1 MQPNPTPR
9 DNKRQTLLAYLALAL
24 GMLALGVSPLLV
36 RSAGAPGPVT
46 AFYRLSIAV
55 VLLAPFFGRSA
66 AFRGGL
72 PKAGMRLALLAG
84 LFFALD
90 MTAWTTGVVL
100 SGATNPTLLA
110 NTAPLWVG
118 LGTVLIFRQRLGLG
132 FWGGL
137 ALALAGAAVIL
148 GLDVRQ
154 ASQAGLGSLFGLLAG
169 VFYGSYFLVA
179 QRGRQHLGALSFW
192 WLSAAASSVALFAIT
207 ALLRQPLTGY
217 PPRTWWLFLAMGLI
231 PQVVGYLSI
240 TYAQGHLPAALV
252 SPTLLGQP
260 VVTAL
265 LAWPIL
271 GEAVTGPEALGGL
284 MVLAGVF
291 VVHRSNSN
299 GKPVTANS

>member
-1 MQPNPTPR
+1 MQTANPPVEG
-9 DNKRQTLLAYLALAL
+9 KRQTLLAYLALAL

-46 AFYRLSIAV
+46 AFYRLSIAAA
-55 VLLAPFFGRSA
+55 LMAPVFGRGVA
-66 AFRGGL
+66 ARGGL
-72 PKAGMRLALLAG
+72 ARDGVRLAALAG

-90 MTAWTTGVVL
+90 MAAWTTGVVL

-118 LGTVLIFRQRLGLG
+118 LGTVLIFRQRLGAG

-137 ALALAGAAVIL
+137 ALALAGAAAIL

-154 ASQAGLGSLFGLLAG
+154 APQAGLGSLFGLLAG

-179 QRGRQHLGALSFW
+179 QRGRQRMDALSFW
-192 WLSAAASSVALFAIT
+192 WLSAAASSAALFLIT

-217 PPRTWWLFLAMGLI
+217 PARTWWLFLAMGLV
-231 PQVVGYLSI
+231 PQLAGYLSI

-260 VVTAL
+260 VVTAI

-291 VVHRSNSN
+291 VVHRSHGN
-299 GKPVTANS
+299 GKPAVANS